1 MGARS
6 EGVADQGRDQL
17 FSIGEAE
24 ALSSGDVLEEAYEV
38 PFGRYGVAVQLQDVR
53 TRVRVGRL
61 TGEDHGIALPLMEG
75 KLPTVEREVVRE
87 RSGNGLD

>member
-1 MGARS
+1 
-6 EGVADQGRDQL
+6 
-17 FSIGEAE
+17 
-24 ALSSGDVLEEAYEV
+24 
-38 PFGRYGVAVQLQDVR
+38 
-53 TRVRVGRL
+53 VRVGRL